1 MNKKTNQIK
10 QNFFA
15 KYRVLGYVFQTFEY
29 VSQNFR
35 YVSQNFGYVSQ
46 SWNWHFV
53 PDGYI
58 TKSNK
63 YK

>member
-15 KYRVLGYVFQTFEY
+15 KYRVLG
-29 VSQNFR
+29 